1 MNKLSKF
8 AESSRELVEAKRR
21 LEGIVDSAMD
31 AIITID
37 GSNNIVLFNP
47 AAERMFG
54 VRHDEALGQPISRFI
69 PQRFRRGHEEHIRRF
84 RETGVTTR
92 DMGALGAISGLR
104 EGGEEFPIEAS
115 ISQVEVDGQR
125 LATVI
130 LRDITERKAN
140 EDARL
145 LLAREVDHRAKN
157 ALAVVQAL
165 VALTTAPTTEA
176 FVAAIQGRV
185 AALARAHS
193 LLAQNRWKGGD
204 LADVIGDE
212 ISSYGKTEQVRMS
225 GPDLALN
232 ADSVQPLSLI
242 IHELAT
248 NAVKYG
254 AFSVPEGRVELDWHV
269 DAEGFLKLRWAES
282 GGPEVS
288 KPKSQGF
295 GSTLITTVGAK
306 QLGGEIVMEWPKEG
320 LVVNAS
326 LPPQSYRTENLQKM
340 RGQDRGGSGDKHHEG
355 RLLIVEDEALVAL
368 ELTKAMLDSGWDV
381 IGPASTL
388 EEAFQLLAN
397 HERPDAALLDVNLH
411 GEMVYPLADLLE
423 TRGVPFIFCSG
434 YEMLNHGN
442 RYRHAPVIRKPTSFG
457 LLMAELR
464 KILPAG
470 SDLAPQPA

>member
-1 MNKLSKF
+1 
-8 AESSRELVEAKRR
+8 
-21 LEGIVDSAMD
+21 MD

-37 GSNNIVLFNP
+37 ESNNIVLFNP

-54 VRHDEALGQPISRFI
+54 VPGDQALSLPISRFI
-69 PQRFRRGHEEHIRRF
+69 PQRFRRHHEDHIRRF

-115 ISQVEVDGQR
+115 ISQVEVDGKR

-204 LADVIGDE
+204 LAEVIRDE
-212 ISSYGKTEQVRMS
+212 ISSYGKAEQVRMS
-225 GPDLALN
+225 GPDVALN
-232 ADSVQPLSLI
+232 ANSVQPLSLI

-254 AFSVPEGRVELDWHV
+254 AFSVSGGRVDLEWHI
-269 DAEGFLKLRWAES
+269 DADGSLKFRWTES

-288 KPKSQGF
+288 APKSQGF
-295 GSTLITTVGAK
+295 GSTLITAVGAK
-306 QLGGEIVMEWPKEG
+306 QLGGEISMEWPKEG
-320 LVVNAS
+320 LVVSAS
-326 LPPQSYRTENLQKM
+326 LPPESYRSENLQKT
-340 RGQDRGGSGDKHHEG
+340 RGPDEGDGEKHHEG

-368 ELTKAMLDSGWDV
+368 ELTKAMRDSGWDV

-388 EEAFQLLAN
+388 EEAFQLLAK

-442 RYRHAPVIRKPTSFG
+442 RYRHSPVIRKPTSFG

-464 KILPAG
+464 KILPLG
-470 SDLAPQPA
+470 QGPTPQPA